1 MHSCRVINA
10 CSCLNDYSIS
20 FTGYINFLSY
30 FCTLNVYS
38 VLLVIL
44 LYDFNSHALPFDLIK
59 LSLTEMLYI
68 LRNFFPISIAYKGFA
83 LLCKGRLFLTIIFY

>member
-10 CSCLNDYSIS
+10 YIYLNDYSIS

-30 FCTLNVYS
+30 FCTLNVYF

-44 LYDFNSHALPFDLIK
+44 LYDFNSHAMPFDLIE
-59 LSLTEMLYI
+59 LSLKEMAYI
-68 LRNFFPISIAYKGFA
+68 LRNFFFPFQLIIKA
-83 LLCKGRLFLTIIFY
+83 LLCYAREGYF